1 MSFVVLRIEKLKT
14 PGNIGGLN
22 KHLTRTM
29 AVPNADPELIGYNSR
44 PIGTEDLNSD
54 IQNRIDAC
62 GIHPR
67 KNAVLAVEHLM
78 TSGKEAF
85 DYHKAEDGSLRGNV
99 PLWKAFEE
107 NSMRWLTDRYGK
119 ENVVNFTV
127 HKDEQ
132 TPHIHAV
139 VVPVVNGKLNC
150 RALLGGRDKLRAMQT
165 GFAKLMEPLG
175 LERGIEGSRAEH
187 TTIREYY
194 GMLNQAKATAIKMT
208 QPAPAI
214 TLSAIPT
221 LIGHKQWKEQQ
232 EQRINEK
239 VGQHVKD
246 SQKMAESFVLLQ
258 KENEKLK
265 AQVKAISKE
274 NVQLRDNAKIVRD
287 DIRKILITEK
297 IYNGMRETYIPD
309 IIKKELQE
317 KQAAEKQQPRTWDN
331 TRGMGM

>member
-29 AVPNADPELIGYNSR
+29 EVPNADPELIDYNSR

-54 IQNRIDAC
+54 IQNRLDAC

-85 DYHKAEDGSLRGNV
+85 NYHKAEDGSLRGNV
-99 PLWKAFEE
+99 QLWKSFEE

-119 ENVVNFTV
+119 ENLVNFTV

-165 GFAKLMEPLG
+165 GFAKVMEPLS
-175 LERGIEGSRAEH
+175 LERGLEGSRAEH
-187 TTIREYY
+187 TTIKEYY
-194 GMLNQAKATAIKMT
+194 STLNQAKAAAQKLEKPISS
-208 QPAPAI
+208 I
-214 TLSAIPT
+214 SLSAVPT
-221 LIGHKQWKEQQ
+221 LIGQKQWKEQQ
-232 EQRINEK
+232 EQMINGK
-239 VGQHVKD
+239 VDQLVKD
-246 SQKMAESFVLLQ
+246 SQKMAEGFVLLQ
-258 KENEKLK
+258 AENEKLK
-265 AQVKAISKE
+265 AQVKTISKE
-274 NVQLRDNAKIVRD
+274 NVQLRGNTKIVID
-287 DIRKILITEK
+287 DIRTLLIKNEIK
-297 IYNGMRETYIPD
+297 PGIRETYLPD
-309 IIKKELQE
+309 IIKQE
-317 KQAAEKQQPRTWDN
+317 KQAAEKQQHRTWDN